1 MAATPQHIVLLY
13 LQREKREETHSG
25 FTLSQ
30 KLIATFQK
38 CQIFATFRKNKRQDD
53 KKIMCLIKRR
63 NVHGGEGKIGSNSHR
78 IITE

>member
-13 LQREKREETHSG
+13 LLREKREETHSG

-38 CQIFATFRKNKRQDD
+38 FQIFATFRKNKREDD
-53 KKIMCLIKRR
+53 KKC
-63 NVHGGEGKIGSNSHR
+63 V
-78 IITE
+78 